1 MSNISGLEIKL
12 CDFWLRDL
20 VMRSHDLMISC
31 KIRSIYREG
40 EGEKQFV
47 WKNLHFPFP
56 SEGPGTMGTCNPVSG
71 LHPTAFHKPASFIR
85 HTFSTQIIKKIIIIM
100 KFA

>member
-40 EGEKQFV
+40 EGEKQFA
-47 WKNLHFPFP
+47 WKTFISRFPLKGQEQWALAIRSVDYSQLP
-56 SEGPGTMGTCNPVSG
+56 
-71 LHPTAFHKPASFIR
+71 FI
-85 HTFSTQIIKKIIIIM
+85 
-100 KFA
+100 